1 MRQKPAMICKLYH
14 LHLHLSPF
22 GILNDIVVFVINT
35 THVYHAVFKNSCHLL
50 ANRKDPS
57 RDLVCFYTGHY
68 VGKYPLCLIYTFHID
83 LS

>member
-57 RDLVCFYTGHY
+57 RDLVCFYRTQVSLVRSMGLVVSH
-68 VGKYPLCLIYTFHID
+68 
-83 LS
+83 